1 MEVTRT
7 WKVYGANGHRQ
18 RASFAPSATYDW
30 SSEGDVRKVAL
41 ENADM
46 TGTNEYVIIRITRNT
61 AEECEREL
69 DGQISDGFFENC
81 VVGKVIE
88 VLEEAGERKQAKW
101 ESRAEYSDYLW
112 AQCSECGFQT
122 ESYNAVET
130 GRSSAE
136 YVAVKWHYCPKCGAE
151 MSV

>member
-18 RASFAPSATYDW
+18 RASFAPSATFDW

-88 VLEEAGERKQAKW
+88 I
-101 ESRAEYSDYLW
+101 
-112 AQCSECGFQT
+112 
-122 ESYNAVET
+122 
-130 GRSSAE
+130 SSQN
-136 YVAVKWHYCPKCGAE
+136 P
-151 MSV
+151 

>member
-7 WKVYGANGHRQ
+7 WKVYGADGHRQ
-18 RASFAPSATYDW
+18 KVSFTPSAAYDW
-30 SSEGDVRKVAL
+30 SSEGDIRKVAL

-46 TGTNEYVIIRITRNT
+46 TGTNEYTIIRITRNT

-88 VLEEAGERKQAKW
+88 VLEEAGERKQAK
-101 ESRAEYSDYLW
+101 
-112 AQCSECGFQT
+112 
-122 ESYNAVET
+122 
-130 GRSSAE
+130 
-136 YVAVKWHYCPKCGAE
+136 
-151 MSV
+151 

>member
-7 WKVYGANGHRQ
+7 WKVYGRRWTQ
-18 RASFAPSATYDW
+18 TKASFAPSAAYDW

-41 ENADM
+41 KNADM
-46 TGTNEYVIIRITRNT
+46 TGTNEYTIIRITRNT

-88 VLEEAGERKQAKW
+88 ILEEAG
-101 ESRAEYSDYLW
+101 
-112 AQCSECGFQT
+112 
-122 ESYNAVET
+122 
-130 GRSSAE
+130 
-136 YVAVKWHYCPKCGAE
+136 
-151 MSV
+151 